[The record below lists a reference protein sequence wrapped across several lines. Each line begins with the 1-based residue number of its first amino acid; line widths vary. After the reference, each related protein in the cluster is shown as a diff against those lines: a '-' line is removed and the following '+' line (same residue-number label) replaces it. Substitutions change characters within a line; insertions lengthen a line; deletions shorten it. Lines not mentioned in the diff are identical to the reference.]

1 MNCGILH
8 DLEMNATA
16 LVFKPS
22 YVKAEP
28 PASYIGHILRVFFFN
43 FNGFSSTGILRAPI
57 SILNKLI
64 LSAD

>member
-28 PASYIGHILRVFFFN
+28 PASYIGHILRVFFK
-43 FNGFSSTGILRAPI
+43 ILMDFHPLAYYVLR
-57 SILNKLI
+57 SVF
-64 LSAD
+64 